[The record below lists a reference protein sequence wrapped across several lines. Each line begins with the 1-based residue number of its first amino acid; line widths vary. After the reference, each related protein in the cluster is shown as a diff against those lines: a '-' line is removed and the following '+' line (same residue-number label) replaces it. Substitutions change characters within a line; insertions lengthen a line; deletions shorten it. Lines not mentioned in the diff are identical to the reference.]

1 MNLYPG
7 VSLVIPCYNEAERA
21 HRMFEGLNAF
31 AQAYAGDFEFII
43 VDDGST
49 DNSLA
54 VIAENAMYQKWL
66 SENKIQIIKQQNT
79 GKGGALSNGIA
90 VAKYPFILTLDADM
104 ATQPIQL
111 LEWLQMRKTYSEKEI
126 WIGSRELPNSVV
138 KDSIKRKV
146 VGNIF
151 NFFIRLLFSMHI
163 RDTQCG
169 FKLYPAPAA
178 KTLFASLVHKGW
190 AHDVEILTKANRAGY
205 AIIQMPV
212 VWNAIEGSKIN
223 IFTDGM
229 RMLKA
234 IISIRFMNKNISQP

>member
-1 MNLYPG
+1 MNSYPG
-7 VSLVIPCYNEAERA
+7 VSLVIPCYNEAARA

-31 AQAYAGDFEFII
+31 ALAFVGDFEFII

-49 DNSLA
+49 DNSVA
-54 VIAENAMYQKWL
+54 VIENNAMYQKWL
-66 SENKIQIIKQQNT
+66 LENKIQLIKQQNT
-79 GKGGALSNGIA
+79 GKGGALCSGVAIA
-90 VAKYPFILTLDADM
+90 RNPYILTLDADM

-111 LEWLQMRKTYSEKEI
+111 IEWLQMRKTFSEKEI
-126 WIGSRELPNSVV
+126 WIGSRELPNSLV
-138 KDSIKRKV
+138 KDSVKRKV

-151 NFFIRLLFSMHI
+151 NLFIRLLFSMHI

-169 FKLYPAPAA
+169 FKLYPAQAA

-190 AHDVEILTKANRAGY
+190 AHDVEILTKANRTGY

-223 IFTDGM
+223 IISDGI
-229 RMLKA
+229 RMLKS
-234 IISIRFMNKNISQP
+234 IISIRFMNKNISKP